1 MKKVIRLTE
10 SDLIRI
16 VKRVISEETGQT
28 LGGCITNY
36 KTQNEN
42 WDAFKYVEK
51 DEDDKFFLR
60 KAYKKGFDKFEENRI
75 AIQRVQFI
83 TKDGVKTILSSYSL
97 PNQQGLNI
105 TADFQDIIPYDKVK
119 GNCPMIKQKL
129 DDGFRKFIKN
139 V

>member
-42 WDAFKYVEK
+42 WDKFKYNEE

-60 KAYKKGFDKFEENRI
+60 RAYKKGSNGGEVNRI
-75 AIQRVQFI
+75 AIQKVWFDE
-83 TKDGVKTILSSYSL
+83 KYILSVYSL
-97 PNQQGLNI
+97 PNQQALQLKSSKI
-105 TADFQDIIPYDKVK
+105 TYDEVK
-119 GNCPMIKQKL
+119 GNNCSLIQQKL
-129 DDGFRKFIKN
+129 DDGFRNFINSQKKN
-139 V
+139 S